1 MWFSVEP
8 QATTP
13 VPEWDGQAVRM
24 AQEEDMAMGPDGVPR
39 WAYRRQTELK
49 LIR

>member
-1 MWFSVEP
+1 
-8 QATTP
+8 
-13 VPEWDGQAVRM
+13 M
-24 AQEEDMAMGPDGVPR
+24 AQEEDMVMGPDGVPR